1 MAGMLTNKVFDI
13 LINVK
18 GFALSQIFI
27 FCFFY
32 GWMWQI
38 LINRWRLLKIEWWNN
53 LEGETAT
60 K

>member
-27 FCFFY
+27 FFVFF
-32 GWMWQI
+32 MAECDI
-38 LINRWRLLKIEWWNN
+38 F
-53 LEGETAT
+53 
-60 K
+60 